1 MATITS
7 LGIGSGIDINTIVTQ
22 LVAVESRPI
31 AQLQSQVSRLN
42 TQVSAFGKLQSL
54 LAGVQDAANALNASS
69 LWTRSTA
76 TSSND
81 AAVSPLGGSNATPG
95 NYAVAVNRLAAPQ
108 TVVSGTTF
116 ASPTDLVGGG
126 VLTLAVGRW
135 TPPVPPAQ
143 VPSGFV
149 PEASRTPA
157 TIVIDATDTLQTLRD
172 KINAQGA
179 GVSASIVTDASG
191 SRLALRSTA
200 SGADNGF
207 RVSVGDDDLNDTDLN
222 GLSRLAFDPDIGA
235 NGMSYAQGASN
246 ASAVINGIAVDSAGN
261 ELVGVVE
268 GLTLRLRQ
276 TTTGTV
282 DIGVSAD
289 RAAVREAVQKFADA
303 YNALAREITEQTK
316 YDPTSKVGGP
326 LQGDSA
332 VGGLLARLRGVVN
345 NPSAAAPGLERL
357 SDVGL
362 QLQRDGTLSINSA
375 RLETALADLPAL
387 RRALANTDSVTPA
400 NQGFMRR
407 FAALA
412 SDALGVDGVLTTR
425 SNGLRQLITKNQEQ
439 QARYEDRVERY
450 RERLVAQFSA
460 MDANLSRLNALQSY
474 VSQQLA
480 ALQPQRDN

>member
-7 LGIGSGIDINTIVTQ
+7 LGIGSGIDINSIVTQ

-31 AQLQSQVSRLN
+31 AQLKSQASQLN

-54 LAGVQDAANALNASS
+54 LSSVQDAANALTGSS

-81 AAVSPLGGSNATPG
+81 AAVSPVGGGNATPG
-95 NYAVAVNRLAAPQ
+95 SYAVSVSRLAAPQ
-108 TVVSGTTF
+108 TLVSGTAF

-126 VLTLAVGRW
+126 VLNIELGSW
-135 TPPVPPAQ
+135 TPPVPPAEN
-143 VPSGFV
+143 PSGFL
-149 PEASRTPA
+149 PRPSTPGT
-157 TIVIDATDTLQTLRD
+157 TIVIEATDTLQTLRD

-191 SRLALRSTA
+191 SRLALRSSA
-200 SGADNGF
+200 SGVDNGF
-207 RVSVGDDDLNDTDLN
+207 RVTVADDDLNDTDAA
-222 GLSRLAFDPDIGA
+222 GLSRLAFDPDAGA
-235 NGMSYAQGASN
+235 TGLRYAQGAAN
-246 ASAVINGIAVDSAGN
+246 ASAVVNGIAVDSASN
-261 ELVGVVE
+261 ELTGVVE
-268 GLTLRLRQ
+268 GMTLRLRQ

-282 DIGVSAD
+282 DISVSSD
-289 RAAVREAVQKFADA
+289 RTAVRDAVQKFVDA

-316 YDPTSKVGGP
+316 YDPATKVGGP

-332 VGGLLARLRGVVN
+332 VGGLLGRLRGVVN
-345 NPSAAAPGLERL
+345 GISAAAPGLERL
-357 SDVGL
+357 SDIGL
-362 QLQRDGTLSINSA
+362 QMQRDGTLSINA
-375 RLETALADLPAL
+375 AKLDTALGDLPRL
-387 RRALANTDSVTPA
+387 RRALANSDSVTPA
-400 NQGFMRR
+400 NEGFMRR
-407 FAALA
+407 FARLA
-412 SDALGVDGVLTTR
+412 GDALGTDGVLSSRTQ
-425 SNGLRQLITKNQEQ
+425 GLRQLITKNEEQ

-480 ALQPQRDN
+480 ALQPSKDR

>member
-1 MATITS
+1 
-7 LGIGSGIDINTIVTQ
+7 
-22 LVAVESRPI
+22 
-31 AQLQSQVSRLN
+31 
-42 TQVSAFGKLQSL
+42 
-54 LAGVQDAANALNASS
+54 
-69 LWTRSTA
+69 
-76 TSSND
+76 
-81 AAVSPLGGSNATPG
+81 
-95 NYAVAVNRLAAPQ
+95 
-108 TVVSGTTF
+108 
-116 ASPTDLVGGG
+116 
-126 VLTLAVGRW
+126 
-135 TPPVPPAQ
+135 
-143 VPSGFV
+143 
-149 PEASRTPA
+149 
-157 TIVIDATDTLQTLRD
+157 
-172 KINAQGA
+172 
-179 GVSASIVTDASG
+179 
-191 SRLALRSTA
+191 
-200 SGADNGF
+200 
-207 RVSVGDDDLNDTDLN
+207 
-222 GLSRLAFDPDIGA
+222 
-235 NGMSYAQGASN
+235 
-246 ASAVINGIAVDSAGN
+246 
-261 ELVGVVE
+261 
-268 GLTLRLRQ
+268 
-276 TTTGTV
+276 
-282 DIGVSAD
+282 
-289 RAAVREAVQKFADA
+289 
-303 YNALAREITEQTK
+303 
-316 YDPTSKVGGP
+316 VGGP

-480 ALQPQRDN
+480 ALQPQRDD